1 MSSTSR
7 LGPSLN
13 LLSIGALAGALVG
26 LALGWPAVDTALGT
40 AREEGWLDVGLW
52 RLFVLELDGGG
63 SALIWS
69 PVIGGLLGALLGAAS
84 RWTASAHAAL
94 AHPLRV
100 VGVLLVAAGLWLA
113 LWEQRLE
120 TRVASGPNVVW
131 ITIDALRA
139 ENLGSYGYPLETSP
153 FMDELASEGAR
164 FETAL
169 SQESYTMASVS
180 SYLTST
186 YTLESQVLYDK
197 PTIDTL
203 HPSFI
208 TVAEVFKDA
217 GYDTGAFVFNP
228 HLQAKYN
235 FDQGFDVYDDTNPKH
250 DKQGRERPDWGP
262 NVTSAL
268 AWETVLKMELKMRK
282 FASAP
287 TRSSQRPAFL
297 YLHYRDVHAPYIP
310 PMPYATMFVPKG
322 WGARKLAFI
331 ERAASKR
338 LTEQGEPWPFDEE
351 EVFALTQYDGEIR
364 KTDDGL
370 RKLIGELADYGLDPE
385 NTIFVITAD
394 HGEEFQEPHPDDAGG
409 WSHGRTLYGEQIFVP
424 LIFKGPGIDPNVVV
438 DTPVELID
446 VAPTLVEAAG
456 IPMEKAGRFRG
467 RSLLP
472 ALQGGVIE
480 ERPVFTGGNHDRG
493 VVIED
498 DLFYYRFAKA
508 FKNETKYY
516 AGRPKRASRPGEED
530 EELEFGAQLFYLAND
545 PKQRKNVIGQRPSVT
560 QEMAALLFGWL
571 DTESDIEVEAVE
583 LDEETMQQ
591 LRELGYLGDD

>member
-1 MSSTSR
+1 MSSKSR

-13 LLSIGALAGALVG
+13 LLSIGALAGVVVG
-26 LALGWPAVDTALGT
+26 LALGWPAVETALQK

-63 SALIWS
+63 SALIWA
-69 PVIGGLLGALLGAAS
+69 PVIGGLVGAVLGAMT
-84 RWTASAHAAL
+84 RWSSSAHAAL
-94 AHPLRV
+94 AHPLRI
-100 VGVLLVAAGLWLA
+100 VGVLLMASGLWLA

-139 ENLGSYGYPLETSP
+139 ENLGCYGYPLDTSP
-153 FMDELASEGAR
+153 FMDDLASRGAR

-186 YTLESQVLYDK
+186 YTLESKVLYDK

-208 TVAEVFKDA
+208 TIAEVFKDA

-235 FDQGFDVYDDTNPKH
+235 FDQGFDVYDDSNPAH
-250 DKQGRERPDWGP
+250 DEQGRERPNWAP
-262 NVTSAL
+262 NTTSAL
-268 AWETVLKMELKMRK
+268 AWETVMKMELKMRK

-297 YLHYRDVHAPYIP
+297 YLHYRDVHGPYIP
-310 PMPYATMFVPKG
+310 PPPYATMFVPEG
-322 WGARKLAFI
+322 WGQRKRAFVQ
-331 ERAASKR
+331 RASRSLLSDTSK
-338 LTEQGEPWPFDEE
+338 EAWPFGDLED
-351 EVFALTQYDGEIR
+351 FALSQYDGEIR

-370 RKLIGELADYGLDPE
+370 RKLIAELAEYGLDPK

-394 HGEEFQEPHPDDAGG
+394 HGEEFKEPHPDDPSG

-424 LIFKGPGIDPNVVV
+424 LIFQGPGIDPNVVV

-467 RSLLP
+467 RSLLA
-472 ALQGGVIE
+472 ALRGGVIE

-508 FKNETKYY
+508 FKNEREYY
-516 AGRPKRASRPGEED
+516 AGRPKPVDQGGK
-530 EELEFGAQLFYLAND
+530 ELEYGAQLFYLAND
-545 PKQRKNVIGQRPSVT
+545 PKQRENVIGQRPNVT

-571 DTESDIEVEAVE
+571 DTESDVEVEAVE

-591 LRELGYLGDD
+591 LRDLGYLGDD